1 MTDRSSSSGGI
12 TGATGDLTPDE
23 IPDELV
29 PAERREIEDPARQAA
44 VTAAQAGSP
53 PEVDAPPP
61 PGDDDEP
68 APQTE
73 SRTGGDEVSGEEER
87 F

>member
-1 MTDRSSSSGGI
+1 
-12 TGATGDLTPDE
+12 
-23 IPDELV
+23 
-29 PAERREIEDPARQAA
+29 